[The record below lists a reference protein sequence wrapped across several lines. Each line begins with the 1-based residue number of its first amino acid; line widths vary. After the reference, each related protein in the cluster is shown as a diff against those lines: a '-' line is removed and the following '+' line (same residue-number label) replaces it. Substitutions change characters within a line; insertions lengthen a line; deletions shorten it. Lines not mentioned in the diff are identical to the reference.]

1 MQTHMNI
8 GNNNSFRSI
17 ILKAGFIPIGIGIYS
32 ICCAVTYASLF
43 DDIQDLSTDT
53 QVALVAHYDGR
64 TGVITTGNIVE
75 SWIPVDGNGSL
86 IRDMTVSST
95 QRGNGAANL
104 ITYNINGQLIFN
116 DPSVAADGRYLS
128 GSLKNAGANEFTI
141 FWLGHYKANAPFATS
156 GTYAY
161 NIGLNNISH
170 QRDDGGGGFRVEM
183 YNGTTYAGD
192 DITAYDGI
200 DTVWSTVITANTHDT
215 YANGVNLNII
225 GTPSNNV
232 TANANIIIGAY
243 GESGYDLVGNISQII
258 IFESALNERDRSLIE
273 NYLGNL
279 AELPAQPDPITLST
293 PELTIN
299 NGIGSL
305 RWKSEAHL
313 LSSNDLEEWSI
324 EAESTSPMSWEIG
337 KEKEFFRL
345 ATNFTEI
352 PRGIVL
358 RTRFASDTYREI
370 EYHVDTGE
378 LFFHG
383 EQYHGLDYYGGSDD
397 FWWCTLN
404 SASQGSGLLDF
415 LMDHNDD
422 ADTMKAIAIANGWT
436 TYSSD
441 NYSFL
446 TMEPLPSQKTYINHT
461 APASPGQTNTTDAYT
476 TDYDKIANDKL
487 LYVLYRNVSSG
498 TAYVAVGGPS
508 LNSST
513 SQHPPGDG
521 SSNRDNGVRI
531 DIALKTTVPMT
542 QINKLKLINKFTPLK
557 PIYDNNTKAYF
568 YEHGEGF

>member
-1 MQTHMNI
+1 MNI

-17 ILKAGFIPIGIGIYS
+17 ILKAGFIPIGISVYA

-43 DDIQDLSTDT
+43 DDIRDLSTDT

-128 GSLKNAGANEFTI
+128 GSLKNAGANEFTV

-324 EAESTSPMSWEIG
+324 EAESTSAHVMGNRQG
-337 KEKEFFRL
+337 KRILSPSDKFHRDSARHSVAHSL
-345 ATNFTEI
+345 RI
-352 PRGIVL
+352 RHLPR
-358 RTRFASDTYREI
+358 
-370 EYHVDTGE
+370 
-378 LFFHG
+378 
-383 EQYHGLDYYGGSDD
+383 
-397 FWWCTLN
+397 N
-404 SASQGSGLLDF
+404 
-415 LMDHNDD
+415 
-422 ADTMKAIAIANGWT
+422 
-436 TYSSD
+436 
-441 NYSFL
+441 
-446 TMEPLPSQKTYINHT
+446 
-461 APASPGQTNTTDAYT
+461 
-476 TDYDKIANDKL
+476 
-487 LYVLYRNVSSG
+487 
-498 TAYVAVGGPS
+498 
-508 LNSST
+508 
-513 SQHPPGDG
+513 
-521 SSNRDNGVRI
+521 
-531 DIALKTTVPMT
+531 
-542 QINKLKLINKFTPLK
+542 
-557 PIYDNNTKAYF
+557 
-568 YEHGEGF
+568 